1 MNLQTSPLSGARLS
15 QRLKTETAQQHERMH
30 ELMERGNPFADRGSY
45 ARFVAAQYL
54 FQRDVEHLFQDAAVK
69 AAVPD
74 LEARGRQEASLA
86 DLADLGAELPQGAL
100 CSEAVGMPEA
110 LGWLYVSEGSTLGAA
125 FLFKEARDRLGLSE
139 TFGARNLAAYPQG
152 RALAWRAFVASLDA
166 PALGDA
172 AIQDKVIAG
181 ANAAYDRFGGL
192 LERYFPQPAAIDA

>member
-45 ARFVAAQYL
+45 ACFVAAQYL

-86 DLADLGAELPQGAL
+86 DLADLGAELPQDAL
-100 CSEAVGMPEA
+100 SSEAVGMPEA

-139 TFGARNLAAYPQG
+139 AFGARNLAAYPQG

-166 PALGDA
+166 PELGDA

-181 ANAAYDRFGGL
+181 ANAAYDRFGSL
-192 LERYFPQPAAIDA
+192 LERYFPQPAAVDA

>member
-30 ELMERGNPFADRGSY
+30 ELMEQGNPFADRGSY

-100 CSEAVGMPEA
+100 GSEAVGMPEA

-152 RALAWRAFVASLDA
+152 RALAWRAFVTSLDA
-166 PALGDA
+166 PELGDA

-181 ANAAYDRFGGL
+181 ANAAYDRFGSL

>member
-30 ELMERGNPFADRGSY
+30 ELMEQGNPFADRGSY

-100 CSEAVGMPEA
+100 GSEAVGMPEA

-152 RALAWRAFVASLDA
+152 RTLAWRAFVASLDA
-166 PALGDA
+166 PELGDA

>member
-1 MNLQTSPLSGARLS
+1 MNVQTSPLSGARLS
-15 QRLKTETAQQHERMH
+15 LRLKTETAQQHERMH
-30 ELMERGNPFADRGSY
+30 ELMEQGNPFADRGSY

-54 FQRDVEHLFQDAAVK
+54 FQRDVEPLFQDAAVK

-86 DLADLGAELPQGAL
+86 DLADLGAELPQDAL
-100 CSEAVGMPEA
+100 GSEAVGMPEA

-166 PALGDA
+166 PELGDA

-181 ANAAYDRFGGL
+181 ANAAYDRFGSL
-192 LERYFPQPAAIDA
+192 LERYFPQRAAINA

>member
-1 MNLQTSPLSGARLS
+1 MNMQTSPLSGARLS
-15 QRLKTETAQQHERMH
+15 LRLKTETAQQHERMH
-30 ELMERGNPFADRGSY
+30 ELMEQGNPFADRGSY

-100 CSEAVGMPEA
+100 GSEAVGMPEA

-181 ANAAYDRFGGL
+181 ANAAYDRFGSL

>member
-54 FQRDVEHLFQDAAVK
+54 FQRDVEHLFQDTAVK

-100 CSEAVGMPEA
+100 GSEAVGMPEA

-166 PALGDA
+166 PALDDA

-181 ANAAYDRFGGL
+181 ANAAYDRFGSL
-192 LERYFPQPAAIDA
+192 LERYFPQPAAIAA

>member
-100 CSEAVGMPEA
+100 GSEAVGMPEA

-125 FLFKEARDRLGLSE
+125 FLFKEARERLGLSE

-152 RALAWRAFVASLDA
+152 RALAWRAFVVSLDA
-166 PALGDA
+166 PELGDA

-181 ANAAYDRFGGL
+181 ANAAYDRFGSL

>member
-100 CSEAVGMPEA
+100 GSEAVGMPEA

-166 PALGDA
+166 PALDNA

-181 ANAAYDRFGGL
+181 ANAAYDRFGSL
-192 LERYFPQPAAIDA
+192 LERYFPQPAAVDA

>member
-1 MNLQTSPLSGARLS
+1 MNLQTSPLSGPRLS

-100 CSEAVGMPEA
+100 GSEAVGMPEA

-181 ANAAYDRFGGL
+181 ANAAYDRFGSL
-192 LERYFPQPAAIDA
+192 LERYFPQPAAVDA